1 MRKEKCNYYS
11 NKLSDDQNS
20 KEMWKTL
27 NNILP
32 NEKKCTTKSS
42 PSNLSATRFNEFFTS
57 IAKNLCNVFKDSA
70 FPQILV
76 PRVEKDFTL
85 FSVDTSFVRNELT
98 KLKLSK
104 ATGLDKIPAK
114 TS

>member
-11 NKLSDDQNS
+11 NKLSGDQNS

-32 NEKKCTTKSS
+32 EEKKCATNSS
-42 PSNLSATRFNEFFTS
+42 PPNLSAIKFNKFFTP
-57 IAKNLCNVFKDSA
+57 IARKLPCNVFKDSA

-76 PRVEKDFTL
+76 PRVEKDFALHT
-85 FSVDTSFVRNELT
+85 VDTSFVRNELA

-104 ATGLDKIPAK
+104 ATGLL
-114 TS
+114 